1 MLNTHAELTS
11 RRLKRAA
18 IRSQE
23 ALHEYKC
30 HHLAEESRALNEDH
44 VIEDWFTPLIVLLDV
59 LLLLA
64 LLFFVKRPKRK
75 VKIN

>member
-1 MLNTHAELTS
+1 MA
-11 RRLKRAA
+11 RLRRAA

-23 ALHEYKC
+23 DMHEYKC
-30 HHLAEESRALNEDH
+30 RHLAEESRALNEDH
-44 VIEDWFTPLIVLLDV
+44 VLEDWFTPLIVLLDV
-59 LLLLA
+59 LLLLV